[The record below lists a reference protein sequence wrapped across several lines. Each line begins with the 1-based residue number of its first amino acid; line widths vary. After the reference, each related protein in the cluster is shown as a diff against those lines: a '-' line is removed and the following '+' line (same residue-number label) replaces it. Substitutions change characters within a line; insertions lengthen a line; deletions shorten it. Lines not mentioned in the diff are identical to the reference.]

1 MPDCYSYAFTLSP
14 LVPCGSLTGS
24 LFSDS
29 GSRARLSRLWI
40 SGQPVTTQNTH
51 PSRPRI
57 GRYSS
62 TRTRYRHCHVCCLQL
77 AQSAAAY
84 SSTLIAGETFPST
97 PRRFSFTDGDAVKRK
112 GSPTQTVAG
121 RPLRSDRKVLVLTA
135 TGAKPLSGC
144 YACEK
149 DGLGRNVRDVCVR
162 TQDVKNKDMDQ
173 SCVHAIVNTSES
185 FHYQYHES
193 EIQEETNRKSMTRR
207 KPSRTGNSA
216 RPPRPRLTTAEE
228 AEIFT
233 RISVAVMVGALIGVE
248 RRAASA
254 NAGIRTLTLVSL
266 GSAIFSLTAMHGFG
280 GDPARMSA
288 AISTGVGFLG
298 SGAINGEIPG
308 GRRQL
313 VTGASIWIAAAL
325 GLAAACGLFTLA
337 LSGAFLTIWVLR
349 YHLVLTV
356 IVNSFRRS
364 RVLLRKRARLQS
376 NNRNNGDTD
385 GDGDDDDD
393 EHGRDSLIRSV
404 GGD

>member
-1 MPDCYSYAFTLSP
+1 MPDCYDYAFTLSRW
-14 LVPCGSLTGS
+14 VPCGSLTGS
-24 LFSDS
+24 LFSGS
-29 GSRARLSRLWI
+29 RSRARLSRLWS
-40 SGQPVTTQNTH
+40 SGRPVTTQNTH

-57 GRYSS
+57 GRYSN
-62 TRTRYRHCHVCCLQL
+62 TRIRYRHCHVCCLQL

-84 SSTLIAGETFPST
+84 SSTLIAGETFQLA
-97 PRRFSFTDGDAVKRK
+97 PRRISSTDSGALKRK
-112 GSPTQTVAG
+112 GSPTQTVAE
-121 RPLRSDRKVLVLTA
+121 RSLRTDRKVLVLTA
-135 TGAKPLSGC
+135 AGAKSLYGC
-144 YACEK
+144 FACEK
-149 DGLGRNVRDVCVR
+149 MGLDRNVHDVRPR
-162 TQDVKNKDMDQ
+162 TQDVENGDMDQ

-185 FHYQYHES
+185 FHYQYHDS
-193 EIQEETNRKSMTRR
+193 EIQEETDRKSTMRGR
-207 KPSRTGNSA
+207 WSRTADSV
-216 RPPRPRLTTAEE
+216 RPPRPHLTTAEE

-233 RISVAVMVGALIGVE
+233 RICVAVMVGALIGVE

-376 NNRNNGDTD
+376 NNRDNGDA
-385 GDGDDDDD
+385 DGDDDD
-393 EHGRDSLIRSV
+393 HGRDSLIRSV